1 MRNRYFRLLSLILL
15 LALAG
20 EASARGYTEGKPL
33 RFDLY
38 RGYLIVARGAAGP
51 LKDLNFVLDTGASP
65 TVVDRRL
72 MQKLHLAET
81 PGVLAGIN
89 GRVQTGLTTMPDLEF
104 GAVRKDGFPVLVE
117 DLSFFDKVL
126 PVRIDAVIGLDVLG
140 QTPFEIDYGSG
151 QIVFGSVPALRNSL
165 PLEVRAGL
173 PMVTAEVN
181 HVSARLLLDTG
192 GSSLILFGKSPVSVS
207 PVSAV
212 EHSSNMIGEFERK
225 QVTLNS
231 LRLGQTEFRQQP
243 AFLVQSRGDGTADF
257 DGLMS
262 PALLG
267 MTRLVIDLGRGVV
280 EFSR

>member
-1 MRNRYFRLLSLILL
+1 MRNRYLRLLSLLLL

-20 EASARGYTEGKPL
+20 EASARGYTDGKPL

-38 RGYLIVARGAAGP
+38 RGYLIVFRGAAGP

-65 TVVDRRL
+65 TVVDRKL
-72 MQKLHLAET
+72 MQKLHLGET

-89 GRVQTGLTTMPDLEF
+89 GRAQTGMTTVPSLQF
-104 GAVRKDGFPVLVE
+104 GAVRKENFPVLVE
-117 DLSFFDKVL
+117 DLSFFDRAL
-126 PVRIDAVIGLDVLG
+126 PVRIDAVIGLDVMA
-140 QTPFEIDYGSG
+140 QMPFEIDYASD
-151 QIVFGSVPALRNSL
+151 QIHFGSVSALRNSL
-165 PLEVRAGL
+165 PLQMRAGL

-181 HVSARLLLDTG
+181 HVSVRLLLDTG
-192 GSSLILFGKSPVSVS
+192 GSSLILFGKTPMSVS

-225 QVTLNS
+225 QVVLSS
-231 LRLGQTEFRQQP
+231 LRLGETEFRQQP
-243 AFLVQSRGDGTADF
+243 AFLVQSRGDGTLDF

-267 MTRLVIDLGRGVV
+267 ITRLVIDLGRGVV